1 MKLSLLLVGVVA
13 LATLLSVMLGS
24 RFVGF
29 DDFLAIQRG
38 TARGGVDFIVLQNR
52 LPNAL
57 TGLLAGMALGVGGA
71 LFQSLLRNPLASPD
85 VIGISLG
92 GSAAAVVSMVVWNL
106 QGLPLIGAAF
116 IGAVAV
122 ALGIHVVSRHGNDV
136 GGALILTGIAVAAML
151 TAIIQ
156 FVLTR
161 ADERVVGDTY
171 RWLTGSLNASTWP
184 HLGLLAATLLVLV
197 PAALLAG
204 RWLRLLELG
213 DEAAA
218 SLGVK
223 VGSARLVL
231 VTIGAALCAAAV
243 AFAGPLAFVSFMAGP
258 LARLLNRGR
267 TSLMLAGLCGAA
279 LVLVAETLAHSA
291 FGTIVLPVGVVTGA
305 LGAPFLMFLL
315 IRSKQV

>member
-1 MKLSLLLVGVVA
+1 MKLCLLLAGFVA

-24 RFVGF
+24 RFIGF

-38 TARGGVDFIVLQNR
+38 TSRGGVDFIVLQNR

-106 QGLPLIGAAF
+106 QGLALVGAAF
-116 IGAVAV
+116 VGAVAV
-122 ALGIHVVSRHGNDV
+122 ALGIHLVARRGSDA
-136 GGALILTGIAVAAML
+136 GGALILIGIAVAAML

-156 FVLTR
+156 FMLTR
-161 ADERVVGDTY
+161 ADQRVVGDTY
-171 RWLTGSLNASTWP
+171 RWLTGSLNSSTWP
-184 HLGLLAATLLVLV
+184 QLGLLAVALLLLV

-213 DEAAA
+213 DEMAS
-218 SLGVK
+218 SLGLNIEA
-223 VGSARLVL
+223 ARLVL
-231 VTIGAALCAAAV
+231 VVLGAALCAAAV
-243 AFAGPLAFVSFMAGP
+243 AFVGPLAFVSFMAGP

-267 TSLMLAGLCGAA
+267 TSLLLSGLCGAA

-291 FGTIVLPVGVVTGA
+291 FGSVVLPVGVVTGA

-315 IRSKQV
+315 TRSRRV